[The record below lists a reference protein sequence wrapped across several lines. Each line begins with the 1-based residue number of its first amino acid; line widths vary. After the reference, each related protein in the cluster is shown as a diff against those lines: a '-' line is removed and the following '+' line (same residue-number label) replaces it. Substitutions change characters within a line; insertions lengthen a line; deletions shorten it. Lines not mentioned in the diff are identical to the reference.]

1 MCGIVSVTMAPFSDS
16 PTLLRNANDRSPS
29 QFEPGLSASE
39 YPTSAQSTPTNPSE
53 MKLII
58 IVFKAFFDRTSP
70 P

>member
-1 MCGIVSVTMAPFSDS
+1 MCGIVIGTIAPVSSSPTPFS
-16 PTLLRNANDRSPS
+16 NASDRSPI
-29 QFEPGLSASE
+29 QLLPAVSASE

-58 IVFKAFFDRTSP
+58 MVLRAFFERTSP